1 MSRVSTTGNYQS
13 ALLNLMSAQAQ
24 QNDAQTRLSTQKI
37 ATDMQ
42 GFGRGAESLTALKA
56 AQNRVQGFVDT
67 GTAVADRL
75 ESQDLALN
83 QVGDAVTGAR
93 GSIGAALAT
102 ENINTL
108 MLELQGQFQSIQNG
122 LNAQHQGNYLFA
134 GSDTSRTPVT
144 VSTMAELAAAPSIAS
159 TFTNDDLAQVSRLG
173 EATSVRTGYLA
184 DDIGTQIFQIFK
196 DIQDYND
203 DPATGPLTG
212 KPTDAQKTFLT
223 AQLSRLDAASKSTIE
238 VISRNG
244 SLQKQVDSTNASHTA
259 QVAQL
264 DEMVHTK
271 TDADLAKAVTDIQL
285 AQIAVQ
291 ASAQVITQ
299 LKDTSLLN
307 YLR

>member
-223 AQLSRLDAASKSTIE
+223 AQLSRLDAAGKSTIE

-259 QVAQL
+259 QAAQL

>member
-1 MSRVSTTGNYQS
+1 MNRVSTTGNYQS

-24 QNDAQTRLSTQKI
+24 QNEAQARLSTQKV
-37 ATDMQ
+37 ATDME

-75 ESQDLALN
+75 ETQDLALN
-83 QVGDAVTGAR
+83 QIGDGVTAAR
-93 GSIGAALAT
+93 AAIGGALAT

-122 LNAQHQGNYLFA
+122 LNAQHQGNYLFS
-134 GSDTSRTPVT
+134 GSDTTRTPVT
-144 VSTMAELAAAPSIAS
+144 VATMAELAAAPSIAS
-159 TFTNDDLAQVSRLG
+159 TFTNDALAQTSRLG
-173 EATSVRTGYLA
+173 EATTVRTGYLA
-184 DDIGTQIFQIFK
+184 SDLGTTIFQIFK

-203 DPATGPLTG
+203 NAATGPLSG

-223 AQLSRLDAASKSTIE
+223 AQLSRLDAASGTTIE

-244 SLQKQVDSTNASHTA
+244 SLAKQVETTNASHAA
-259 QVAQL
+259 QVSQL
-264 DEMVHTK
+264 DDMVHTK

-285 AQIAVQ
+285 AQLAVQ
-291 ASAQVITQ
+291 ASAQVISQ